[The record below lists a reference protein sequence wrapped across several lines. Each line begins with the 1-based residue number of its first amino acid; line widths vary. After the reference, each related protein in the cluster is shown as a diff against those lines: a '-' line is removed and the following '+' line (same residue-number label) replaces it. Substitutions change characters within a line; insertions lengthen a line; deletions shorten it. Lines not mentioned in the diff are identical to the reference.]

1 MKVELIVPNSLN
13 EVTLGQYQKYL
24 KLTELKDLTET
35 QLSFKMIEIFC
46 GVNAENVRLLKASD
60 VTDVVNIIST
70 MFESKP
76 SLVHTFKMGGV
87 EYGFIPNLDEMSF
100 GEYIDL
106 DTSIG
111 DWDNMEKAM
120 GVLYRPIEIRKG
132 NRYTIKEYDAGDTEH
147 LKDMPLDAVLGSI
160 LFFYHLGNELCQT
173 MMNSLGQEEETLLQ
187 EYLNSEQNGVG
198 IQAFT
203 LSLNQILDDLK
214 ISLN

>member
-1 MKVELIVPNSLN
+1 MKVDLIVPNSLN
-13 EVTLGQYQKYL
+13 EVTLGQYQEYL
-24 KLTELKDLTET
+24 KLKDLTET

-46 GVNAENVRLLKASD
+46 GVKAEHVRLLKA
-60 VTDVVNIIST
+60 TDVQDIVNIMSA

-76 SLVHTFKMGGV
+76 SLVHSFKLNGV
-87 EYGFIPNLDEMSF
+87 EYGFIPNLDEISF

-111 DWDNMEKAM
+111 DWENMEKAM

-147 LKDMPLDAVLGSI
+147 LKDMPLDAVIGSI
-160 LFFYHLGNELCQT
+160 LFFYRLGNELCQT
-173 MMNSLGQEEETLLQ
+173 MMNSLEQTEETLLQ
-187 EYLNSEQNGVG
+187 EYLNSEQNGG
-198 IQAFT
+198 GTQAFMH
-203 LSLNQILDDLK
+203 SLNQILEDLK

>member
-1 MKVELIVPNSLN
+1 MKVDLIVPNSLN
-13 EVTLGQYQKYL
+13 EVTLGQYQEYL
-24 KLTELKDLTET
+24 KLKNLTET

-46 GVNAENVRLLKASD
+46 GVKAEYVRLLKASD
-60 VTDVVNIIST
+60 VTDIVNIISS
-70 MFESKP
+70 MLESKP

-106 DTSIG
+106 DTNIG
-111 DWDNMEKAM
+111 DWDNMNKSM

-160 LFFYHLGNELCQT
+160 LFFYHLGNELCQIT
-173 MMNSLGQEEETLLQ
+173 MNYLEQTEETLLQ

-198 IQAFT
+198 TQAFM

>member
-1 MKVELIVPNSLN
+1 MKVDLIVPNSLN
-13 EVTLGQYQKYL
+13 EVTLGQYQEYL
-24 KLTELKDLTET
+24 KLKDLTET

-46 GVNAENVRLLKASD
+46 GIKAESVRLLKASD
-60 VTDVVNIIST
+60 VTDIVNIIST
-70 MFESKP
+70 MFEIKP

-106 DTSIG
+106 DTNIG
-111 DWDNMEKAM
+111 DWDNMQKAM

-173 MMNSLGQEEETLLQ
+173 MMNSLEQTEETLLQ

-198 IQAFT
+198 TQAFM

>member
-1 MKVELIVPNSLN
+1 MKVDLIVPNSLN
-13 EVTLGQYQKYL
+13 EVTLGQYQEYL
-24 KLTELKDLTET
+24 KLKDLTET

-46 GVNAENVRLLKASD
+46 GIKAESVRLLKASD
-60 VTDVVNIIST
+60 VTDIVNIIST
-70 MFESKP
+70 MFEIKP

-111 DWDNMEKAM
+111 DWDNMQKAM

-173 MMNSLGQEEETLLQ
+173 MMNSLEQTEETLLQ

-198 IQAFT
+198 TQAFM

>member
-1 MKVELIVPNSLN
+1 MKVDLIVPNSLN
-13 EVTLGQYQKYL
+13 EVTLGQYQEYL
-24 KLTELKDLTET
+24 KLKDLTET

-46 GVNAENVRLLKASD
+46 GVKAEHVRLLKASD
-60 VTDVVNIIST
+60 VTDIVNIMSA

-76 SLVHTFKMGGV
+76 SLVHTFKMDGV

-111 DWDNMEKAM
+111 DWDNMNKAM
-120 GVLYRPIEIRKG
+120 GVLYRPIEMRKG
-132 NRYTIKEYDAGDTEH
+132 NRYIIKEYDAGDTEH
-147 LKDMPLDAVLGSI
+147 LKDMPLDAVISSI

-173 MMNSLGQEEETLLQ
+173 MMNSLEQTEETLLQ

-198 IQAFT
+198 TQAFM
-203 LSLNQILDDLK
+203 LSLNQILDDLN

>member
-1 MKVELIVPNSLN
+1 MKVDLIVPNSLN
-13 EVTLGQYQKYL
+13 EVTLGQYQEYL
-24 KLTELKDLTET
+24 KLKDLTET

-46 GVNAENVRLLKASD
+46 GIKTESVRLLKASD
-60 VTDVVNIIST
+60 VTDIVNIIST
-70 MFESKP
+70 MFELKP

-106 DTSIG
+106 DTNIG
-111 DWDNMEKAM
+111 DWDNMQKAM

-173 MMNSLGQEEETLLQ
+173 MMNSLEQTEETLLQ

-198 IQAFT
+198 TQAFM

>member
-1 MKVELIVPNSLN
+1 MKVELTVPNSLN
-13 EVTLGQYQKYL
+13 EITLGQYQEYL
-24 KLTELKDLTET
+24 KLKDLTET
-35 QLSFKMIEIFC
+35 ELSLKMIEIFC
-46 GVNAENVRLLKASD
+46 NVKAEYVRYIKAND
-60 VTDVVNIIST
+60 VADIVNIIST

-87 EYGFIPNLDEMSF
+87 EYGFISNLDEMSF

-106 DTSIG
+106 DSNIG
-111 DWDNMEKAM
+111 DWDNIDKAM

-132 NRYTIKEYDAGDTEH
+132 NRYHLKEYDAGDTEH

-160 LFFYHLGNELCQT
+160 LFFYHLGNELCQVT
-173 MMNSLGQEEETLLQ
+173 MNSLEQTEETLLQ

-198 IQAFT
+198 TQEFMH
-203 LSLNQILDDLK
+203 SLNQILDDLK

>member
-1 MKVELIVPNSLN
+1 MKVDLIVPNSLN
-13 EVTLGQYQKYL
+13 EVTLGQYQEYL
-24 KLTELKDLTET
+24 KLKDLTET

-46 GVNAENVRLLKASD
+46 GVKAEYVRLLKASD
-60 VTDVVNIIST
+60 VTDIVNIMSA

-111 DWDNMEKAM
+111 DWDNMNKAM
-120 GVLYRPIEIRKG
+120 GVLYRPIEMRKG

-147 LKDMPLDAVLGSI
+147 LKDMPLDAVISSI
-160 LFFYHLGNELCQT
+160 LFFYHLGNELCQIT
-173 MMNSLGQEEETLLQ
+173 MNSLEQTEETLLQ
-187 EYLNSEQNGVG
+187 EYLNSEQSGVG
-198 IQAFT
+198 TQAFM

>member
-1 MKVELIVPNSLN
+1 MKVDLIVPNSLN
-13 EVTLGQYQKYL
+13 EVTLGQYQEYL
-24 KLTELKDLTET
+24 KLKDLTET

-46 GVNAENVRLLKASD
+46 GIKTESVRLLKASD
-60 VTDVVNIIST
+60 VTDIVNIIST
-70 MFESKP
+70 MFELKP

-111 DWDNMEKAM
+111 DWDNMQKAM

-173 MMNSLGQEEETLLQ
+173 MMNSLEQTEETLLQ

-198 IQAFT
+198 TQEFMH
-203 LSLNQILDDLK
+203 SLNQILDDLK

>member
-1 MKVELIVPNSLN
+1 MKVELIVPNNLN
-13 EVTLGQYQKYL
+13 EVTLGQYQEYL
-24 KLTELKDLTET
+24 KLKNLTET

-46 GVNAENVRLLKASD
+46 GVKAEHVRLLKASD
-60 VTDVVNIIST
+60 VTDIVNIISA

-106 DTSIG
+106 DTNIG
-111 DWDNMEKAM
+111 DWDNMNKSM

-160 LFFYHLGNELCQT
+160 LFFYHLGNELCQIT
-173 MMNSLGQEEETLLQ
+173 MNYLEQTEETLLQ

-198 IQAFT
+198 TQAFM

>member
-1 MKVELIVPNSLN
+1 MKVDLIVPNSLN
-13 EVTLGQYQKYL
+13 EVTLGQYQEYL
-24 KLTELKDLTET
+24 KLKDLTET

-46 GVNAENVRLLKASD
+46 GIKAESVRLLKASD
-60 VTDVVNIIST
+60 VTDIVNIIST
-70 MFESKP
+70 MFELKP

-106 DTSIG
+106 DTNIG
-111 DWDNMEKAM
+111 DWDNMQKAM

-132 NRYTIKEYDAGDTEH
+132 NRYTIKDYDAGDTEH

-173 MMNSLGQEEETLLQ
+173 MMNSLEQTEETLLQ

-198 IQAFT
+198 TQAFMH
-203 LSLNQILDDLK
+203 SLNQILDDLK

>member
-13 EVTLGQYQKYL
+13 EVTLRQYQEYL

-46 GVNAENVRLLKASD
+46 GVKAESVRHIKASD
-60 VTDVVNIIST
+60 VTDIVNIIST

>member
-13 EVTLGQYQKYL
+13 EVTLGQYQEYL
-24 KLTELKDLTET
+24 KLTEIKDLTET

-46 GVNAENVRLLKASD
+46 GVKAESVRHIKASD
-60 VTDVVNIIST
+60 VTDIVNIIST